1 MGPSIRMWKTQHPL
15 SAFWIVNLP
24 SPDPYFKPRRS
35 TVAKLLRKE
44 IVLYVLA
51 LFAFARILPAQQE
64 GSDSGPGWPLHSSAP
79 AHATADAIGNTRP
92 LAMED
97 NDEACLIWAVN
108 DPHPGTVNAQAL
120 QVPEKARGEFRK
132 GCGDMRSKKL
142 ATAETHLRKAVEQ
155 YPKYAAVW
163 VLLGQIL
170 ESTNRVEEARGA
182 CSQASSLGSG
192 YAPAYL
198 CLADVAVQLKDWNET
213 LNLAD
218 RALAIT
224 SVQNVYGNYYSAMAH
239 FHLSHLPAAE
249 HNAQEAIDGDR
260 FHRVPQAHLLLAQ
273 IYLAKHDPRSEA
285 AELRAYLKIAP
296 NSPYSPG
303 VRKSLAELE
312 DSVQK

>member
-1 MGPSIRMWKTQHPL
+1 MCRAQHL
-15 SAFWIVNLP
+15 SVSWIVSRL
-24 SPDPYFKPRRS
+24 SVAQYLKPRS
-35 TVAKLLRKE
+35 GTAAKLLRKQ
-44 IVLYVLA
+44 ILFCALA
-51 LFAFARILPAQQE
+51 LLASAQILSAQQE
-64 GSDSGPGWPLHSSAP
+64 GSDSSTPGWPLHSSAP
-79 AHATADAIGNTRP
+79 THATADAIGNPRP
-92 LAMED
+92 PAMEES
-97 NDEACLIWAVN
+97 DETCLIWAVN

-155 YPKYAAVW
+155 YPKYAAAW

-182 CSQASSLGSG
+182 CSQASTLGSG

-213 LNLAD
+213 LNFAD
-218 RALAIT
+218 RALAIA
-224 SVQNVYGNYYSAMAH
+224 SAQNVYGNYYSAMAH

-249 HNAQEAIDGDR
+249 HNAQEAIGADQ

-273 IYLAKHDPRSEA
+273 IYGAKHDSHNEA
-285 AELRAYLKIAP
+285 AQLRAYLKIAP

-312 DSVQK
+312 EQPQK